1 MTLAPERAVQPQ
13 PITDL
18 EPTVAEFFAGIG
30 LVRMGL
36 ERAGF
41 RCVWANDFDPNKKE
55 MYQTHF
61 EDLEDHYFPG
71 DIANV
76 NIAKMP
82 QRISLAWASFP
93 CIDVSLAGW
102 RRGLNGEHT
111 GTFWHF
117 IRVMQDLK
125 EQHRLPAVVALEN
138 VSGLATS
145 HGGKDL
151 VDAITALNKLG
162 YSVDV
167 LALDARHFV
176 PQSRPR
182 LFLVGAIT
190 KPEETHEDDMVL
202 RPARLQVVF
211 DNPSLV
217 THKAVLP
224 RLPAPLTAGLASV
237 VEPLPEHDE
246 RWWDSKR
253 TTAFLESLSPIQK
266 KRLEQ
271 LMASNRLAYR
281 TAYRRT
287 RGGKPMWE
295 MRADEIA
302 GCLRT
307 ARGGSSKQAL
317 VQVNGDQVNVRW
329 MTEREYAKLMGAGK
343 YKLDGLRRN
352 QALFGFGDAVCVDVV
367 EWLAKHYLRP
377 LVDVAELKRASS
389 GAQMPSEH
397 RVCSAG

>member
-1 MTLAPERAVQPQ
+1 MVTVVTLAPERAVEPQ
-13 PITDL
+13 PNIDL
-18 EPTVAEFFAGIG
+18 RPTVAEFFAGIG

-41 RCVWANDFDPNKKE
+41 RVAWSNDFDRNKKD
-55 MYQTHF
+55 MYKTHF
-61 EDLEDHYFPG
+61 NDPEDHYFSG
-71 DIANV
+71 DIADTDIRRMPGA
-76 NIAKMP
+76 IA
-82 QRISLAWASFP
+82 LAWASFP

-102 RRGLNGEHT
+102 RRGLNGKHT

-117 IRVMQDLK
+117 IRVMEDLK
-125 EQHRLPAVVALEN
+125 GDGRLPAVVALEN

-151 VDAITALNKLG
+151 VDAIAALNKLG

-182 LFLVGAIT
+182 LFLVGALR
-190 KPEETHEDDMVL
+190 KPEEMAGDDLSL
-202 RPARLQVVF
+202 RPARLQAVF
-211 DNPSLV
+211 SDPSLI
-217 THKAVLP
+217 THKAILP
-224 RLPAPLTAGLASV
+224 RLGPPLTTGLARVIESIS
-237 VEPLPEHDE
+237 EDDE
-246 RWWDSKR
+246 RWWDDKR
-253 TTAFLESLSPIQK
+253 TAAFLGQLSPVQQ
-266 KRLEQ
+266 KRLDALKAAKE
-271 LMASNRLAYR
+271 LAYR

-287 RGGKPMWE
+287 RDGKPAWE

-317 VQVNGDQVNVRW
+317 VQVKGSEVKVRW
-329 MTEREYAKLMGAGK
+329 MTEREYAKLMGAGE
-343 YKLDGLRRN
+343 YNLEGLRSN

-367 EWLAKHYLRP
+367 EWLAKNYLRP
-377 LVDVAELKRASS
+377 LVDAAYS
-389 GAQMPSEH
+389 GGRSTVIG
-397 RVCSAG
+397 RS

>member
-1 MTLAPERAVQPQ
+1 MVTTVTLAPERVVRPQ
-13 PITDL
+13 LNLDL
-18 EPTVAEFFAGIG
+18 QPTVAEFFAGIG

-41 RCVWANDFDPNKKE
+41 RCVWANDFDPQKKE
-55 MYQTHF
+55 MYRTHF
-61 EDLEDHYFPG
+61 KGSGNHYFSG
-71 DIANV
+71 DVADV
-76 NIAKMP
+76 DIAKMP
-82 QRISLAWASFP
+82 RKISLAWASFP

-102 RRGLNGEHT
+102 RRGLNGKHT

-117 IRVMQDLK
+117 IRVMNDLK
-125 EQHRLPAVVALEN
+125 RQHRLPAVVALEN

-151 VDAITALNKLG
+151 VDAIMALNEIG

-182 LFLVGAIT
+182 LFLVGALS
-190 KPEETHEDDMVL
+190 KPIETQEDDLVL
-202 RPARLQVVF
+202 RPARLQAVF

-217 THKAVLP
+217 THKAALP
-224 RLPAPLTAGLASV
+224 RLPPPLTAGLADV
-237 VEPLPEHDE
+237 VDPLPAHDE
-246 RWWDSKR
+246 RWWDAKR
-253 TTAFLESLSPIQK
+253 TTAFLESLSPVQK

-271 LMASNRLAYR
+271 LMASKRLAHR

-287 RGGKPMWE
+287 RDGKPMWE

-317 VQVNGDQVNVRW
+317 VQVNGNEINVRW
-329 MTEREYAKLMGAGK
+329 MTEREYARLMGARD
-343 YKLDGLRRN
+343 YNLDGLRRN

-367 EWLAKHYLRP
+367 EWLARHYLRP
-377 LVDVAELKRASS
+377 LVEAAESNR
-389 GAQMPSEH
+389 
-397 RVCSAG
+397 